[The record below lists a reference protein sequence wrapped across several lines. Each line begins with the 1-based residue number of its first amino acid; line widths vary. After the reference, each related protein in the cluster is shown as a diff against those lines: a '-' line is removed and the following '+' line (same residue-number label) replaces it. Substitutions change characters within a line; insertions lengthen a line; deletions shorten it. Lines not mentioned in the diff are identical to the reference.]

1 MGGRFGAVEQD
12 NAKGREIANLLS
24 NCTIDR
30 LTESKKILTRRRR
43 EYFPVLACCSRRLKG
58 NKASAWRFSFF

>member
-12 NAKGREIANLLS
+12 TAKRREIANLLS
-24 NCTIDR
+24 NCMSER

-43 EYFPVLACCSRRLKG
+43 EYFPVPACSRRLRG
-58 NKASAWRFSFF
+58 NKV